1 MLKSG
6 GLRGGLTVAVVTLA
20 RCIHASCEKVAM
32 VNMSNLTQSNRT
44 S

>member
-6 GLRGGLTVAVVTLA
+6 GLRGGLTVVTLA
-20 RCIHASCEKVAM
+20 RCIHASCDKEAT
-32 VNMSNLTQSNRT
+32 VNMSNLTQNNRT